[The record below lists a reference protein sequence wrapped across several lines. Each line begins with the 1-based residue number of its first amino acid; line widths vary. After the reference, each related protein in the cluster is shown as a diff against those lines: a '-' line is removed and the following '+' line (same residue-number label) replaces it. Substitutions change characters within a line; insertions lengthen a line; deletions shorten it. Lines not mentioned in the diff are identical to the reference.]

1 MKACLRQAVWSGL
14 GLAVLWVAT
23 SVGLM
28 HMYPRVWKSFALTTG
43 SVSVDTVI
51 LSPVCC
57 GVGVA
62 YGARLRRAGVTRT
75 SRAWPRSAT
84 AAIVTTW
91 LMGVGAVLLL
101 AVGVTTAI
109 LALVASGDADPR
121 LVMGSV
127 LTAMAAT
134 AFLALG
140 AVLGVAAGSYLLA
153 AVAAIAVYLV
163 AGAVPEAY
171 DLLIGWSGPAAIDGA
186 PSHLTWH
193 AIALWAGLDCAAIVV
208 SLVLV
213 AVITTPGG
221 GSWWRWLTAT
231 ILVAA
236 VIVDAAATIRLEEVW
251 ESTDDWR
258 CREVGKHGSMAC
270 VSGDLSWRLEEYA
283 TAMGRVDDLL
293 MASGVQRRIVY
304 APEGGPGKAGYLP
317 VRTHVSTSSTA
328 REWAGDL
335 NAPLLGDNLLGVEDS
350 TSSQCDGTV
359 EILDDALVSV
369 MDGQPLAPDSL
380 RSMVAQVRACP

>member
-91 LMGVGAVLLL
+91 LVGVGAVLLL

-134 AFLALG
+134 AFLALR

-163 AGAVPEAY
+163 AGGVPEAY
-171 DLLIGWSGPAAIDGA
+171 ETCSSDGLVLRPSTA
-186 PSHLTWH
+186 PLRISPGTPSRC
-193 AIALWAGLDCAAIVV
+193 GLDSIVPP
-208 SLVLV
+208 SSS
-213 AVITTPGG
+213 PWC
-221 GSWWRWLTAT
+221 SW
-231 ILVAA
+231 
-236 VIVDAAATIRLEEVW
+236 
-251 ESTDDWR
+251 
-258 CREVGKHGSMAC
+258 
-270 VSGDLSWRLEEYA
+270 
-283 TAMGRVDDLL
+283 
-293 MASGVQRRIVY
+293 
-304 APEGGPGKAGYLP
+304 P
-317 VRTHVSTSSTA
+317 
-328 REWAGDL
+328 
-335 NAPLLGDNLLGVEDS
+335 
-350 TSSQCDGTV
+350 
-359 EILDDALVSV
+359 
-369 MDGQPLAPDSL
+369 
-380 RSMVAQVRACP
+380 

>member
-1 MKACLRQAVWSGL
+1 
-14 GLAVLWVAT
+14 
-23 SVGLM
+23 
-28 HMYPRVWKSFALTTG
+28 
-43 SVSVDTVI
+43 
-51 LSPVCC
+51 
-57 GVGVA
+57 
-62 YGARLRRAGVTRT
+62 
-75 SRAWPRSAT
+75 
-84 AAIVTTW
+84 
-91 LMGVGAVLLL
+91 
-101 AVGVTTAI
+101 
-109 LALVASGDADPR
+109 
-121 LVMGSV
+121 
-127 LTAMAAT
+127 
-134 AFLALG
+134 LG

-221 GSWWRWLTAT
+221 GPWWRWLTAT

>member
-153 AVAAIAVYLV
+153 AVAARPRPDRRRFRRTGRAR
-163 AGAVPEAY
+163 AG
-171 DLLIGWSGPAAIDGA
+171 
-186 PSHLTWH
+186 
-193 AIALWAGLDCAAIVV
+193 
-208 SLVLV
+208 
-213 AVITTPGG
+213 
-221 GSWWRWLTAT
+221 
-231 ILVAA
+231 
-236 VIVDAAATIRLEEVW
+236 
-251 ESTDDWR
+251 
-258 CREVGKHGSMAC
+258 
-270 VSGDLSWRLEEYA
+270 
-283 TAMGRVDDLL
+283 
-293 MASGVQRRIVY
+293 QR
-304 APEGGPGKAGYLP
+304 
-317 VRTHVSTSSTA
+317 S
-328 REWAGDL
+328 
-335 NAPLLGDNLLGVEDS
+335 
-350 TSSQCDGTV
+350 
-359 EILDDALVSV
+359 
-369 MDGQPLAPDSL
+369 
-380 RSMVAQVRACP
+380 

>member
-84 AAIVTTW
+84 AVIVTTW
-91 LMGVGAVLLL
+91 LVGVGAVLLL

-163 AGAVPEAY
+163 AGGVPEAY
-171 DLLIGWSGPAAIDGA
+171 ETCSSDGLVLRPSTA
-186 PSHLTWH
+186 PLRISPGTPSRC
-193 AIALWAGLDCAAIVV
+193 GLDSIVP
-208 SLVLV
+208 SSSS
-213 AVITTPGG
+213 PWC
-221 GSWWRWLTAT
+221 SWA
-231 ILVAA
+231 
-236 VIVDAAATIRLEEVW
+236 
-251 ESTDDWR
+251 
-258 CREVGKHGSMAC
+258 
-270 VSGDLSWRLEEYA
+270 
-283 TAMGRVDDLL
+283 
-293 MASGVQRRIVY
+293 
-304 APEGGPGKAGYLP
+304 
-317 VRTHVSTSSTA
+317 
-328 REWAGDL
+328 
-335 NAPLLGDNLLGVEDS
+335 
-350 TSSQCDGTV
+350 
-359 EILDDALVSV
+359 
-369 MDGQPLAPDSL
+369 
-380 RSMVAQVRACP
+380 

>member
-62 YGARLRRAGVTRT
+62 YGARLRRTGVTRT

-163 AGAVPEAY
+163 AGT
-171 DLLIGWSGPAAIDGA
+171 
-186 PSHLTWH
+186 PSRC
-193 AIALWAGLDCAAIVV
+193 GLDSIVPP
-208 SLVLV
+208 SSS
-213 AVITTPGG
+213 PWC
-221 GSWWRWLTAT
+221 SW
-231 ILVAA
+231 
-236 VIVDAAATIRLEEVW
+236 
-251 ESTDDWR
+251 
-258 CREVGKHGSMAC
+258 
-270 VSGDLSWRLEEYA
+270 
-283 TAMGRVDDLL
+283 
-293 MASGVQRRIVY
+293 
-304 APEGGPGKAGYLP
+304 P
-317 VRTHVSTSSTA
+317 
-328 REWAGDL
+328 
-335 NAPLLGDNLLGVEDS
+335 
-350 TSSQCDGTV
+350 
-359 EILDDALVSV
+359 
-369 MDGQPLAPDSL
+369 
-380 RSMVAQVRACP
+380 

>member
-1 MKACLRQAVWSGL
+1 MCIRD
-14 GLAVLWVAT
+14 
-23 SVGLM
+23 
-28 HMYPRVWKSFALTTG
+28 R
-43 SVSVDTVI
+43 
-51 LSPVCC
+51 
-57 GVGVA
+57 
-62 YGARLRRAGVTRT
+62 
-75 SRAWPRSAT
+75 
-84 AAIVTTW
+84 
-91 LMGVGAVLLL
+91 
-101 AVGVTTAI
+101 
-109 LALVASGDADPR
+109 
-121 LVMGSV
+121 
-127 LTAMAAT
+127 
-134 AFLALG
+134 
-140 AVLGVAAGSYLLA
+140 
-153 AVAAIAVYLV
+153 
-163 AGAVPEAY
+163 
-171 DLLIGWSGPAAIDGA
+171 
-186 PSHLTWH
+186 
-193 AIALWAGLDCAAIVV
+193 AGLDCAAIVV

-221 GSWWRWLTAT
+221 GPWWRWLTAT

>member
-62 YGARLRRAGVTRT
+62 YGTRLRRAGVTRT

-163 AGAVPEAY
+163 AGPF
-171 DLLIGWSGPAAIDGA
+171 LRPMTCSSDGLVLRPSTA
-186 PSHLTWH
+186 PLRISPGTPSRC
-193 AIALWAGLDCAAIVV
+193 GLDSIVP
-208 SLVLV
+208 SSSS
-213 AVITTPGG
+213 PWC
-221 GSWWRWLTAT
+221 SW
-231 ILVAA
+231 
-236 VIVDAAATIRLEEVW
+236 
-251 ESTDDWR
+251 
-258 CREVGKHGSMAC
+258 
-270 VSGDLSWRLEEYA
+270 
-283 TAMGRVDDLL
+283 
-293 MASGVQRRIVY
+293 
-304 APEGGPGKAGYLP
+304 P
-317 VRTHVSTSSTA
+317 
-328 REWAGDL
+328 
-335 NAPLLGDNLLGVEDS
+335 
-350 TSSQCDGTV
+350 
-359 EILDDALVSV
+359 
-369 MDGQPLAPDSL
+369 
-380 RSMVAQVRACP
+380 

>member
-140 AVLGVAAGSYLLA
+140 PSLEWRLVPICSPLSLPSRSTWWRGPFLRPMTCSSDGLVLRPST
-153 AVAAIAVYLV
+153 
-163 AGAVPEAY
+163 
-171 DLLIGWSGPAAIDGA
+171 A
-186 PSHLTWH
+186 PLRISPGTPSRC
-193 AIALWAGLDCAAIVV
+193 GLDSIVPP
-208 SLVLV
+208 SSS
-213 AVITTPGG
+213 PWC
-221 GSWWRWLTAT
+221 SW
-231 ILVAA
+231 
-236 VIVDAAATIRLEEVW
+236 
-251 ESTDDWR
+251 
-258 CREVGKHGSMAC
+258 
-270 VSGDLSWRLEEYA
+270 
-283 TAMGRVDDLL
+283 
-293 MASGVQRRIVY
+293 
-304 APEGGPGKAGYLP
+304 P
-317 VRTHVSTSSTA
+317 
-328 REWAGDL
+328 
-335 NAPLLGDNLLGVEDS
+335 
-350 TSSQCDGTV
+350 
-359 EILDDALVSV
+359 
-369 MDGQPLAPDSL
+369 
-380 RSMVAQVRACP
+380 

>member
-62 YGARLRRAGVTRT
+62 YGTRLRRAGVTRT

-91 LMGVGAVLLL
+91 LVGVGAVLLL

-163 AGAVPEAY
+163 AGGVPEAY
-171 DLLIGWSGPAAIDGA
+171 ETCSSDGLVLRPSTA
-186 PSHLTWH
+186 PLRISPGTPSRC
-193 AIALWAGLDCAAIVV
+193 GLDSIVP
-208 SLVLV
+208 SSSS
-213 AVITTPGG
+213 PWC
-221 GSWWRWLTAT
+221 SWA
-231 ILVAA
+231 
-236 VIVDAAATIRLEEVW
+236 
-251 ESTDDWR
+251 
-258 CREVGKHGSMAC
+258 
-270 VSGDLSWRLEEYA
+270 
-283 TAMGRVDDLL
+283 
-293 MASGVQRRIVY
+293 
-304 APEGGPGKAGYLP
+304 
-317 VRTHVSTSSTA
+317 
-328 REWAGDL
+328 
-335 NAPLLGDNLLGVEDS
+335 
-350 TSSQCDGTV
+350 
-359 EILDDALVSV
+359 
-369 MDGQPLAPDSL
+369 
-380 RSMVAQVRACP
+380 

>member
-91 LMGVGAVLLL
+91 LVGVGAVLLL

-134 AFLALG
+134 AFLALR

-163 AGAVPEAY
+163 AGGVPEAY
-171 DLLIGWSGPAAIDGA
+171 ETCSSDGLVLRPSTA
-186 PSHLTWH
+186 PLRISPGTPSRC
-193 AIALWAGLDCAAIVV
+193 GLDSIVP
-208 SLVLV
+208 SSSS
-213 AVITTPGG
+213 PWC
-221 GSWWRWLTAT
+221 SWA
-231 ILVAA
+231 
-236 VIVDAAATIRLEEVW
+236 
-251 ESTDDWR
+251 
-258 CREVGKHGSMAC
+258 
-270 VSGDLSWRLEEYA
+270 
-283 TAMGRVDDLL
+283 
-293 MASGVQRRIVY
+293 
-304 APEGGPGKAGYLP
+304 
-317 VRTHVSTSSTA
+317 
-328 REWAGDL
+328 
-335 NAPLLGDNLLGVEDS
+335 
-350 TSSQCDGTV
+350 
-359 EILDDALVSV
+359 
-369 MDGQPLAPDSL
+369 
-380 RSMVAQVRACP
+380 

>member
-163 AGAVPEAY
+163 AGAFLRPMRPAHRMV
-171 DLLIGWSGPAAIDGA
+171 WSCGLRRRPFA
-186 PSHLTWH
+186 SHLARHRVVGWTRLCRHRRLLGARGRDHDTRW
-193 AIALWAGLDCAAIVV
+193 WA
-208 SLVLV
+208 LV
-213 AVITTPGG
+213 AVAHGDDSG
-221 GSWWRWLTAT
+221 GSGHR
-231 ILVAA
+231 
-236 VIVDAAATIRLEEVW
+236 
-251 ESTDDWR
+251 
-258 CREVGKHGSMAC
+258 
-270 VSGDLSWRLEEYA
+270 
-283 TAMGRVDDLL
+283 
-293 MASGVQRRIVY
+293 
-304 APEGGPGKAGYLP
+304 
-317 VRTHVSTSSTA
+317 
-328 REWAGDL
+328 
-335 NAPLLGDNLLGVEDS
+335 
-350 TSSQCDGTV
+350 
-359 EILDDALVSV
+359 
-369 MDGQPLAPDSL
+369 
-380 RSMVAQVRACP
+380 